1 MVCSNCFKNE
11 GLRLTAQTL
20 GIISN
25 EICDNCKTTDGAKL
39 KDEQLLE
46 LMQLFFS
53 HGSVPQNIGG
63 YAPVYK
69 ISDNKEMESVN
80 FEEPLK
86 GDYEFLKEKTNLVVF
101 HYGPP
106 LWRLGLTEQ
115 YNALEGEKKEI
126 EAALADIKA
135 ACSEIILPID
145 TKLYRLRIN
154 AIDLLNSIS
163 YDSPPKKLKVTN
175 TRFDT
180 PEIDIFYSSSD
191 LETCLHETRVTVADE
206 ITLATFKTSKE
217 LKLLNIADSFTE
229 KKDTTEFEMISI
241 LMYKLCTTNEGEY
254 EKCRLIS
261 EFIKHNDYDG
271 FKFLSYYTNVKDEPL
286 DNIALFGFPLQEEK
300 IKLVS
305 LNRVK
310 LERVDYSFTFGPVS

>member
-11 GLRLTAQTL
+11 GLRLTAKTL
-20 GIISN
+20 GSVSDKV
-25 EICDNCKTTDGAKL
+25 CDNCKTTDGTKL
-39 KDEQLLE
+39 SDEQLLE
-46 LMQLFFS
+46 LMQQFFS

-69 ISDNKEMESVN
+69 ISDNKEMESVD

-86 GDYEFLKEKTNLVVF
+86 SDYEFLKGKTNQVVF

-115 YNALEGEKKEI
+115 YNALEGGKEEI
-126 EAALADIKA
+126 ETALADIKS
-135 ACSEIILPID
+135 ACSEIVLPIN

-154 AIDLLNSIS
+154 ANDLLNPKS
-163 YDSPPKKLKVTN
+163 YDSPPKELKKTN

-180 PEIDIFYSSSD
+180 TEIDIFYSSSD

-206 ITLATFKTSKE
+206 ITLATFKTIKE
-217 LKLLNIADSFTE
+217 LKLLNIADSFHE
-229 KKDTTEFEMISI
+229 KKDATEFEMIGI
-241 LMYKLCTTNEGEY
+241 LMYKLCTTNEEEY

-261 EFIKHNDYDG
+261 EFIKKNGYDG
-271 FKFLSYYTNVKDEPL
+271 FKFLSYYTNIKDEPL
-286 DNIALFGFPLQEEK
+286 NNIALFGFPLKEEK
-300 IKLVS
+300 VKLES

-310 LERVDYSFTFGPVS
+310 LERVNYSFSFGPVI

>member
-20 GIISN
+20 GRVSR

-39 KDEQLLE
+39 QDGQLSE
-46 LMQLFFS
+46 LMQKFFS

-69 ISDNKEMESVN
+69 LSDNKEMESVD

-86 GDYEFLKEKTNLVVF
+86 SDYEFLKEKTNLFVF

-115 YNALEGEKKEI
+115 YDALEDEKEEI
-126 EAALADIKA
+126 ESALSDIKS
-135 ACSEIILPID
+135 ACSEINLPID

-154 AIDLLNSIS
+154 ASDLLNPTS
-163 YDSPPKKLKVTN
+163 YDTPPKELKHTH

-206 ITLATFKTSKE
+206 ISLATFKTAKE
-217 LKLLNIADSFTE
+217 LKLLNIADSFSE
-229 KKDTTEFEMISI
+229 KKDITEFEMISI
-241 LMYKLCTTNEGEY
+241 LMYKLCTTNEDEY

-261 EFIKHNDYDG
+261 EFIKQNEYDG

-286 DNIALFGFPLQEEK
+286 DNIAVFGFPLQEEK
-300 IKLVS
+300 VKLES
-305 LNRVK
+305 LNRLK
-310 LERVDYSFTFGPVS
+310 LERVDYSFSFGPVI